1 MSISIII
8 TESQKRTILSESFK
22 NDFEAQIKKNNDFI
36 KKIVKDSSEQTG
48 LNLEFM
54 LTWGAVI
61 GGFMRP
67 IHDFV
72 QGIYPEMSDIELSL
86 VLTGIIAIHFIDN
99 KKTVGSI
106 LETIKEKGFYSIFKK
121 ISSKS
126 NELKRVFIGFI
137 QSLGITFH
145 KVTNILNYAF
155 IIPILPMLYEI
166 ATDGE
171 LNNKDIQEIVKRL
184 GTFTVLTVSGII
196 VKELITKLL
205 KRFNKTVSD

>member
-86 VLTGIIAIHFIDN
+86 VLDR
-99 KKTVGSI
+99 
-106 LETIKEKGFYSIFKK
+106 
-121 ISSKS
+121 KS
-126 NELKRVFIGFI
+126 V
-137 QSLGITFH
+137 
-145 KVTNILNYAF
+145 V
-155 IIPILPMLYEI
+155 
-166 ATDGE
+166 
-171 LNNKDIQEIVKRL
+171 
-184 GTFTVLTVSGII
+184 
-196 VKELITKLL
+196 
-205 KRFNKTVSD
+205 